1 MTRKSVLFIIAT
13 ALCMTSMLSSCSISG
28 ADQTGSVAFQ
38 IDGSAI
44 KEKINGV
51 RSADD
56 DSKTGCFVDVDLL
69 GDYKAARTVSLED
82 RTSVCFDSIPVG
94 VKIHA
99 FAKVYKKDSSNVN
112 SLNHVLYAGESNEI
126 VIKEGENE
134 LSLTLKTAR
143 TVTFNTDGGSS
154 VDPQIIIDGKTAVKP
169 KAPTKDGFIFG
180 GWYEDAGLETEFN
193 FSTPVSSDITLF
205 AKWHSSTPEFK
216 GTGYTELTP
225 EAGQTVTY
233 VQFGDWPQTIKAASV
248 TVDETKSAVIGAN
261 TYYYGSDGAW
271 YAKCAENAYEPGY
284 KYSDGTDVNTSSANS
299 TRYFKVEPIKWR
311 VLTDNYSGKKLLL
324 AANVL
329 MPHRFDSENNNY
341 EDSDIREWLNG
352 TFLNAA
358 FTSETMAGIAQTTV
372 DNSLNSTGDPEN
384 SYACENT
391 YDKIFLLSREE
402 AGQYGLDDAGRIRNV
417 TDYSKA
423 CGIQEVVG
431 NSAVWWLRSP
441 YASGYSD
448 QTAKIV
454 GTNGVLS
461 FDMFDGTFMDDG
473 RAVTQYHGVVPA
485 FCFSGE

>member
-1 MTRKSVLFIIAT
+1 
-13 ALCMTSMLSSCSISG
+13 MTSMLSSCSISG

-51 RSADD
+51 RSADG

-99 FAKVYKKDSSNVN
+99 FAKVYKKDSSNAN

-143 TVTFNTDGGSS
+143 TVTFDTNGGSS

-169 KAPTKDGFIFG
+169 KAPTKDGFIFD
-180 GWYEDAGLETEFN
+180 GWYKDAESETEFN

-233 VQFGDWPQTIKAASV
+233 VKFGDWPQTIMAAGVSVDESKSV
-248 TVDETKSAVIGAN
+248 TMGVN

-271 YAKCAENAYEPGY
+271 YVKCTENAQRATYT
-284 KYSDGTDVNTSSANS
+284 YSDGSNVKDSTASS

-341 EDSDIREWLNG
+341 KDSDIRGWLNG

-358 FTSETMAGIAQTTV
+358 FTSVTMVGIAQTTV
-372 DNSLNSTGDPEN
+372 DNSRDSTGDPVN
-384 SYACENT
+384 NYTCDNT
-391 YDKIFLLSREE
+391 NDKIFLLSRKE
-402 AGQYGLDDAGRIRNV
+402 AEQYGLDDAGRIRNV

-423 CGIQEVVG
+423 CGIQVG
-431 NSAVWWLRSP
+431 ESGTSATWWLRSP
-441 YASGYSD
+441 YNGSSN
-448 QTAKIV
+448 QTAKTV
-454 GTNGVLS
+454 DTYGVVS
-461 FDMFDGTFMDDG
+461 FDISGEGTTFMDDG
-473 RAVTQYHGVVPA
+473 RTVTYTYIGVVPA
-485 FCFSGE
+485 LCISN

>member
-1 MTRKSVLFIIAT
+1 MTRKSVFFIIAT

-51 RSADD
+51 RSAGDE
-56 DSKTGCFVDVDLL
+56 TFFMDVSIL
-69 GDYKAARTVSLED
+69 GDYKAVRTVLLED

-143 TVTFNTDGGSS
+143 TVTFDTNEGSS

-169 KAPTKDGFIFG
+169 KAPTKDGFIFD
-180 GWYEDAGLETEFN
+180 GWYEDAELETEFN

-216 GTGYTELTP
+216 GTGYTVLTP
-225 EAGQTVTY
+225 EAGQTV

-284 KYSDGTDVNTSSANS
+284 KYSDETDVNTSSANS

-341 EDSDIREWLNG
+341 KDSDIREWLNG
-352 TFLNAA
+352 EFLNAA
-358 FTSETMAGIAQTTV
+358 FTSDAVQRIAVTNV
-372 DNSLNSTGDPEN
+372 NNSLESTGDSAN
-384 SYACENT
+384 SHICANT
-391 YDKIFLLSREE
+391 NDMIFLLSRNE
-402 AGQYGLDDAGRIRNV
+402 AGTYFSTNDSRIINV

-423 CGIQEVVG
+423 RGVQVG
-431 NSAVWWLRSP
+431 ESGTSATWWLRSP
-441 YASGYSD
+441 YDGGYGDRSAKVVGSD
-448 QTAKIV
+448 GVISTEVEDVSYDEARTV
-454 GTNGVLS
+454 TNI
-461 FDMFDGTFMDDG
+461 
-473 RAVTQYHGVVPA
+473 YHGVVPA
-485 FCFSGE
+485 LCISN